1 MLDSI
6 LGSLKVVAL
15 ATKTDFRSVTSREV
29 ALFEGPMGW
38 GEFSPFL
45 EYSYEESVPWLVSGV
60 EAAFVRTPTLNRNEI
75 EVNATLPAIDDPIE
89 IAEILG
95 SFNGTK
101 VVKIK
106 VGGNLEHDLARITC
120 VRGLR
125 PHAKIRIDVNGLWS
139 VDQAQSFL
147 EQVGEIEYVEQ
158 PCFTLEELRELK
170 LRTSVKIAGDEII
183 RKAKDP
189 FNINLDGAI
198 DILMLKVAPL
208 GGITRAMK
216 IAHHHGLP
224 IAVSS
229 ALESAVG
236 ISHGLKLAAALPRI
250 DFACGLGTGSLLAVD
265 VAQLPIIDGRI
276 AVRDVAPESA
286 AVGKYAVSNER
297 LNWWKN
303 RIRMTWSAG
312 AETIVH
318 ENGWS
323 Q

>member
-45 EYSYEESVPWLVSGV
+45 EYSYEESVPWLVSGI
-60 EAAFVRTPTLNRNEI
+60 EAAFAHPPTLIRKSI

-89 IAEILG
+89 IAEILA
-95 SFNGTK
+95 SFSGAR

-106 VGGNLEHDLARITC
+106 VGGSLESDLARIAC
-120 VRGLR
+120 VRELLSD
-125 PHAKIRIDVNGLWS
+125 AKIRIDVNGLWS

-147 EQVGEIEYVEQ
+147 DQVGEIEYVEQ
-158 PCFTLEELRELK
+158 PCFTIEELRELK

-189 FNINLDGAI
+189 FSLNLEGAI

-236 ISHGLKLAAALPRI
+236 IAHGLKLAAALPQL

-265 VAQLPIIDGRI
+265 VAQLPIIDGTI
-276 AVRDVAPESA
+276 AVRDVVPDSA
-286 AVGKYAVSNER
+286 SLGKYAVSNER

-312 AETIVH
+312 AENIVQ

>member
-45 EYSYEESVPWLVSGV
+45 EYSYEESVPLLLSAV
-60 EAAFVRTPTLNRNEI
+60 EAAFVKTPEPLRRKI
-75 EVNATLPAIDDPIE
+75 AINATMPALDDPDE
-89 IAEILG
+89 IATILS
-95 SFNGTK
+95 SFTGAKT
-101 VVKIK
+101 VKIK
-106 VGGNLEHDLARITC
+106 VGTDIEADLARINH
-120 VRGLR
+120 VRRLS
-125 PHAKIRIDVNGLWS
+125 PDASIRIDVNGLWS
-139 VDQAQSFL
+139 VDQACAFL

-158 PCFTLEELRELK
+158 PCFTIEELRELK
-170 LRTSVKIAGDEII
+170 LRTDVRIAGDEVI

-189 FNINLDGAI
+189 FKVELSGAV

-208 GGITRAMK
+208 GGITRAME
-216 IAHHHGLP
+216 IAAHHQLP
-224 IAVSS
+224 VAVSS

-236 ISHGLKLAAALPRI
+236 ISHGLKLAAALPTL
-250 DFACGLGTGSLLAVD
+250 DFACGLGTGALLAVD
-265 VAQLPIIDGRI
+265 VADLAIIDGAI
-276 AVRDVAPESA
+276 EVADVIPDPSA
-286 AVGKYAVSNER
+286 LIKLAVSNER

-312 AETIVH
+312 AQSTAEV
-318 ENGWS
+318 NGWCE
-323 Q
+323 

>member
-45 EYSYEESVPWLVSGV
+45 EYSYEESVPWLLSAV
-60 EAAFVRTPTLNRNEI
+60 EAAFVKTPEPLRRKI
-75 EVNATLPAIDDPIE
+75 AINATMPALDDPDE
-89 IAEILG
+89 IATILS
-95 SFNGTK
+95 SFTGAKT
-101 VVKIK
+101 VKIK
-106 VGGNLEHDLARITC
+106 VGTDIEADLARINH
-120 VRGLR
+120 VRRLS
-125 PHAKIRIDVNGLWS
+125 PDASIRIDVNGLWS
-139 VDQAQSFL
+139 VDQACAFL

-158 PCFTLEELRELK
+158 PCFTIEELRELK
-170 LRTSVKIAGDEII
+170 LRTDVRIAGDEVI

-189 FNINLDGAI
+189 FKVELSGAV

-208 GGITRAMK
+208 GGITRAME
-216 IAHHHGLP
+216 IAAHHQIP
-224 IAVSS
+224 VAVSS

-236 ISHGLKLAAALPRI
+236 ISHGLKLAAALPTL
-250 DFACGLGTGSLLAVD
+250 DFACGLGTGALLAVD
-265 VAQLPIIDGRI
+265 VAELVIIDGAI
-276 AVRDVAPESA
+276 EVADVIPDPSA
-286 AVGKYAVSNER
+286 LIKLAVSNER

-312 AETIVH
+312 AQSTAEA
-318 ENGWS
+318 NGWRE
-323 Q
+323 

>member
-15 ATKTDFRSVTSREV
+15 ATKTNFRSVTSREA

-45 EYSYEESVPWLVSGV
+45 EYSYEESVPWLVSGI
-60 EAAFVRTPTLNRNEI
+60 EAAFAPPPTLIRHAI
-75 EVNATLPAIDDPIE
+75 EVNATLPAIDDPDE
-89 IAEILG
+89 IAQILG
-95 SFNGTK
+95 SFDGAT

-106 VGGNLEHDLARITC
+106 VGDNVESDLARIAC
-120 VRGLR
+120 VRELR
-125 PHAKIRIDVNGLWS
+125 PDAKIRIDVNGLWS
-139 VDQAQSFL
+139 VEQAYSFL
-147 EQVGEIEYVEQ
+147 NQVGEIEYVEQ
-158 PCFTLEELRELK
+158 PCFTIEELRELK
-170 LRTSVKIAGDEII
+170 LRTSVKIAGDEVI

-189 FNINLDGAI
+189 FNIDLDGAI

-208 GGITRAMK
+208 GGITRA
-216 IAHHHGLP
+216 IAIAKHHGLP
-224 IAVSS
+224 NAVSS

-236 ISHGLKLAAALPRI
+236 ISHGLRLAAALPQL

-265 VAQLPIIDGRI
+265 VAQLPIIDGSI
-276 AVRDVAPESA
+276 AVRDVAPDSA
-286 AVGKYAVSNER
+286 ALGKYAVSNER

-312 AETIVH
+312 ADHIIRG
-318 ENGWS
+318 NGWNE
-323 Q
+323 

>member
-45 EYSYEESVPWLVSGV
+45 EYSYEESVPWLLSAV
-60 EAAFVRTPTLNRNEI
+60 EAAFVKTPEPLRRKI
-75 EVNATLPAIDDPIE
+75 AINATMPALDDPDE
-89 IAEILG
+89 IATILS
-95 SFNGTK
+95 SFTGAKT
-101 VVKIK
+101 VKIK
-106 VGGNLEHDLARITC
+106 VGTDIEADLARINH
-120 VRGLR
+120 VRRLS
-125 PHAKIRIDVNGLWS
+125 PDASIRIDVNGLWS
-139 VDQAQSFL
+139 VDQACAFL

-158 PCFTLEELRELK
+158 PCFTIEELRELK
-170 LRTSVKIAGDEII
+170 LRTDVRIAGDEVI

-189 FNINLDGAI
+189 FKVELSGAV

-208 GGITRAMK
+208 GGITRAME
-216 IAHHHGLP
+216 IAAHHQIP
-224 IAVSS
+224 VAVSS

-236 ISHGLKLAAALPRI
+236 ISHGLKLAAALPTL
-250 DFACGLGTGSLLAVD
+250 DFACGLGTGALLAVD
-265 VAQLPIIDGRI
+265 VADLAIIDGAI
-276 AVRDVAPESA
+276 EVADVIPDPSA
-286 AVGKYAVSNER
+286 LIKLAVSNER

-312 AETIVH
+312 AQSTAEV
-318 ENGWS
+318 NGWCE
-323 Q
+323 

>member
-45 EYSYEESVPWLVSGV
+45 EYSYEESVPWLVSAA
-60 EAAFVRTPTLNRNEI
+60 EAAFAQAPTLIRKRIEI
-75 EVNATLPAIDDPIE
+75 NATLPAIDDPIE
-89 IAEILG
+89 IAEILA
-95 SFNGTK
+95 SFNGAK

-106 VGGNLEHDLARITC
+106 VGASLESDLARIAC
-120 VRGLR
+120 VRELL
-125 PHAKIRIDVNGLWS
+125 PDAKIRIDVNGLWS

-147 EQVGEIEYVEQ
+147 DQVGEIEYVEQ
-158 PCFTLEELRELK
+158 PCFTIEELRELK

-189 FNINLDGAI
+189 FSIDLDGAV

-216 IAHHHGLP
+216 LAQHHGLP

-236 ISHGLKLAAALPRI
+236 ISHGIKLAAALPRL

-265 VAQLPIIDGRI
+265 VAELPIIDGTI
-276 AVRDVAPESA
+276 AVSDVTPDSA
-286 AVGKYAVSNER
+286 ALSKYAVSNER

-312 AETIVH
+312 AENIVH